1 MKAVN
6 DKPIAYDNN
15 TLASE
20 YVEDS
25 TGYELYPAPLN
36 VANPLDNWGDMD
48 NSSPDKRNKIL
59 LQASDIED
67 TIDNLT
73 FYAVTYWCELASCS
87 ILDKGSSIEVKNFYP
102 KENINSSYKILKE
115 TGNSNYIYRGKRE
128 LHIRPWNSSSY
139 RVYTT
144 EFNFQVKDGGKYGVY
159 HNGSKFG
166 NYR

>member
-36 VANPLDNWGDMD
+36 VANPSDNWGDMG
-48 NSSPDKRNKIL
+48 NNSPDKRNKIL

-73 FYAVTYWCELASCS
+73 FYAVTNWCELASCS
-87 ILDKGSSIEVKNFYP
+87 ILDKGSSIGS
-102 KENINSSYKILKE
+102 KELLSK
-115 TGNSNYIYRGKRE
+115 
-128 LHIRPWNSSSY
+128 
-139 RVYTT
+139 
-144 EFNFQVKDGGKYGVY
+144 GKY
-159 HNGSKFG
+159 
-166 NYR
+166 